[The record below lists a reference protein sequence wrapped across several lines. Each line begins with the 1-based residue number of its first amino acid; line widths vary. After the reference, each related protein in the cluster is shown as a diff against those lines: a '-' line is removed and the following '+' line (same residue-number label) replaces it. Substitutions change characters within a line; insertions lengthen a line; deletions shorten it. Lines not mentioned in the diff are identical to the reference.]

1 MIRFGNCAAASL
13 QTNTKLCS
21 PFPLLV
27 GVRPLR
33 IVFLALRL
41 SLFFFSKSHCAMT
54 SWARRLT
61 FPRGLTPSN
70 SRDNFATFWA
80 SIHREGFFT
89 VARRQGTSAS
99 SPLLPWGVGTGELVW
114 LPAWLPISFN
124 SRSRERDLL
133 GDLERFP
140 TPRPARAATG
150 HGDKGRHG
158 AKGGGNPWAR
168 CNVRKIRTFTL
179 QRPCIIR
186 LMLFRWR
193 PSAVERRTG
202 GILELP
208 PMAPCGIL
216 N

>member
-27 GVRPLR
+27 GVRPLKV
-33 IVFLALRL
+33 VFLALRL
-41 SLFFFSKSHCAMT
+41 TLLFSNAHCAMT

-179 QRPCIIR
+179 KRPCIIR

-193 PSAVERRTG
+193 SSAVERRTG

-208 PMAPCGIL
+208 LLAPCGIL